1 MDLKQGS
8 EIKDEMNA
16 EETMPMTDEERAY
29 LEEHYRYIPQWCI
42 MIYSKKRFLNKQLF
56 TISIFSS
63 YLQCSQDLDDYDYS
77 KVKVPDEAILG
88 ANEDLLDASL
98 DQEVVQFSCKFNLAP
113 QESAKISLSMYLN
126 VRLVI

>member
-42 MIYSKKRFLNKQLF
+42 MIYSSVLKKIFKQT
-56 TISIFSS
+56 TI
-63 YLQCSQDLDDYDYS
+63 YD
-77 KVKVPDEAILG
+77 IH
-88 ANEDLLDASL
+88 
-98 DQEVVQFSCKFNLAP
+98 FFF
-113 QESAKISLSMYLN
+113 ILSM
-126 VRLVI
+126 

>member
-42 MIYSKKRFLNKQLF
+42 MIYSSEKKDF
-56 TISIFSS
+56 
-63 YLQCSQDLDDYDYS
+63 
-77 KVKVPDEAILG
+77 
-88 ANEDLLDASL
+88 
-98 DQEVVQFSCKFNLAP
+98 
-113 QESAKISLSMYLN
+113 
-126 VRLVI
+126 